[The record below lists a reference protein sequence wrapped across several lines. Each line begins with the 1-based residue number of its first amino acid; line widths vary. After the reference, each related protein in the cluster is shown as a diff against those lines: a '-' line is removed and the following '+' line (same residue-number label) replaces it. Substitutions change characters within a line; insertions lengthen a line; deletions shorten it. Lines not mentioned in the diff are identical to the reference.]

1 MDYAARR
8 KREILEAME
17 SCRAHGAVGAG
28 GDLNDPQFSEL
39 AAAVGEDG
47 ELRARFERLQR
58 ADTAIKAAFAD
69 VPVPADLA
77 ERVLRRLGEEAASQ
91 AAKPIQCAAETVPNS
106 PAPPPSEHVTPQ
118 PKRISRRRLI
128 AGFAAVAAASAVA
141 AAIWLHNHRD
151 PALTPGQAIETA
163 MDFFRQDNGPQGELA
178 SRVAPPA
185 DFPISSDIARFKD
198 VRWRR
203 IPGLMGGAGVAYDL
217 PSRRGKATLYVV
229 NCTVAGLPQFPPP
242 LPTLSTGGNSAAAW
256 QSGGLLYV
264 LVVQGDAQTY
274 SDYLD
279 RSQGPLT

>member
-17 SCRAHGAVGAG
+17 SYRACN
-28 GDLNDPQFSEL
+28 GDLNDPQFVEL
-39 AAAVGEDG
+39 AAALGENG
-47 ELRARFERLQR
+47 ELRARFERLQQ

-77 ERVLRRLGEEAASQ
+77 GRVLRRLGVETAIQSAE
-91 AAKPIQCAAETVPNS
+91 PIQSAAES
-106 PAPPPSEHVTPQ
+106 APDSSALPPFEHAMPQ
-118 PKRISRRRLI
+118 PKRITRRRLM
-128 AGFAAVAAASAVA
+128 AGFAAVAASAAVA
-141 AAIWLHNHRD
+141 AAVWLHNHRS
-151 PALTPGQAIETA
+151 PALSPGQAIETA

-178 SRVAPPA
+178 SRVAPPGE
-185 DFPISSDIARFKD
+185 FPISPDIARFTD

-203 IPGLMGGAGVAYDL
+203 VERFADGQAVAYDL
-217 PSRRGKATLYVV
+217 PSRHGKATLYVA
-229 NCTVAGLPQFPPP
+229 NCTAAGLPPFPPP

-274 SDYLD
+274 ADYLD